1 MPEPVA
7 SPPVPFDAEA
17 VADQLTRDLVSVATP
32 ERAAQ
37 EKAYLKS
44 SLEHLGA
51 TVPQIRSA
59 VKAVRASH
67 PGLTHDEVVTLVD
80 ALWADPVH
88 ERRFAAVE
96 VLELYGSRL
105 GPADLAVVE
114 RLVRDSQ
121 TWALV
126 DGLAASVA
134 GRIVTQAGTE
144 DALVSRTL
152 DRWAVDEDFWLRRSA
167 LLSLLPGLRGCE
179 GDFVRFGRYAD
190 GMLDER
196 EFFIRKAIGW
206 VLRDTAKRR
215 PDEVRDWLAARVDR
229 LAGLTLREAVKYL
242 SPADRDELLDAYRG
256 RPRSS

>member
-1 MPEPVA
+1 M
-7 SPPVPFDAEA
+7 FDADA
-17 VADQLTRDLVSVATP
+17 VADQLTRELVAVSTP
-32 ERAAQ
+32 ERAVQ

-51 TVPQIRSA
+51 TVPQIRAA
-59 VKAVRASH
+59 VKAVKRDYPALS
-67 PGLTHDEVVTLVD
+67 HDEVVALVD

-96 VLELYGSRL
+96 ILEADLRLL

-114 RLVRDSQ
+114 RLVRDSR

-134 GRIVTQAGTE
+134 GGIVETVGSEQP
-144 DALVSRTL
+144 LVSRTL
-152 DRWAVDEDFWLRRSA
+152 DRWAVDENFWVRRSA
-167 LLSLLPGLRGCE
+167 LLALLPGLRRGA

-190 GMLDER
+190 GMLEER

-206 VLRDTAKRR
+206 VLREEGHRR
-215 PDEVRDWLAARVDR
+215 PDLVAAWLLPR
-229 LAGLTLREAVKYL
+229 AGRASGVTITEAVKYL
-242 SPADRDELLDAYRG
+242 APEQVTAIKAVRRAQG
-256 RPRSS
+256 

>member
-1 MPEPVA
+1 M
-7 SPPVPFDAEA
+7 FDADA
-17 VADQLTRDLVSVATP
+17 VADQLTRELVAVSTP
-32 ERAAQ
+32 ERAVQ

-51 TVPQIRSA
+51 TVPQIRAA
-59 VKAVRASH
+59 VKAVKRDYPALSH
-67 PGLTHDEVVTLVD
+67 DDVVALVD

-96 VLELYGSRL
+96 ILEADLRLL

-114 RLVRDSQ
+114 RLVRDSR

-134 GRIVTQAGTE
+134 GGIVETVGSEQP
-144 DALVSRTL
+144 LVSRTL
-152 DRWAVDEDFWLRRSA
+152 DRWAVDENFWVRRSA
-167 LLSLLPGLRGCE
+167 LLALLPGLRRGA

-190 GMLDER
+190 GMLEER

-206 VLRDTAKRR
+206 VLRETGKSH
-215 PDEVRDWLAARVDR
+215 PDEVCGWLAPRIDRV
-229 LAGLTLREAVKYL
+229 AGLTLREAVKYL
-242 SPADRDELLDAYRG
+242 PDEDREALMAAYRT
-256 RPRSS
+256 RSS